1 MIKPLILLV
10 DDDLDILEFLSFS
23 LTRNGF
29 EVLTAES
36 GFQALEIVK
45 QKTPNIILLD
55 MMMPGIDGL
64 ETCKRLRQIGS
75 LQNTI
80 IIFLTAI
87 SDDSTQ
93 IDAYKNGADDYINK
107 PIKTQILIN
116 KLNAILRRLDFVH
129 NLSSL
134 SSSNNILVDKDNYL
148 VKVRDEEVILSKK
161 EFELF
166 VYLFNNPNKIHSRE
180 QIYSAVWGDEVI
192 VGERTIDVHIKKI
205 RDKLGIDYIKTY
217 KGIGY
222 KYEEK

>member
-1 MIKPLILLV
+1 MNKPLILLV

-23 LTRNGF
+23 LSRNGF

-36 GFQALEIVK
+36 GFSAIEIVK
-45 QKTPNIILLD
+45 QNTPDIILLD
-55 MMMPGIDGL
+55 MMMPGINGI
-64 ETCKRLRQIGS
+64 ETCKLLRENKNIK
-75 LQNTI
+75 NTI

-93 IDAYKNGADDYINK
+93 IDAYTSGADDYINK
-107 PIKTQILIN
+107 PIKTQLLIA
-116 KLNAILRRLDFVH
+116 KLNTILKRFKSINDNPQLIT
-129 NLSSL
+129 SKEIS
-134 SSSNNILVDKDNYL
+134 IDKDNYT
-148 VKVRDEEVILSKK
+148 VRIKDREETFSKK

-166 VYLFNNPNKIHSRE
+166 MYLFSNPNKIHSRE
-180 QIYSAVWGDEVI
+180 EIYSAVWGDEVI

-205 RDKLGIDYIKTY
+205 RDKLGLDYIKTY